1 MTLFILACAGLV
13 LLSGLFLLVPRK
25 RSGGTDEDIERAN
38 LEWFRLRQAELAAEG
53 SEALQDDARLRLLE
67 DVQQTDQSSQPP
79 AGGSFPLWILFPLVA
94 LMSLG
99 LYYVL
104 GAAPDVV
111 ISRQLQELDESG
123 TPEQMASLIGAIEAR
138 SARRPDNL
146 DYKALLGRY
155 YMGQQDYHRAART
168 YTGLA
173 RQLPEDAQVLAYA
186 AQADYLASG
195 RQLSEQA
202 RLQAEQALA
211 INPHQRAALGL
222 LGMVAFEQQQY
233 RGAIGYWQRLLA
245 TEAAGSESARM
256 IAGVIE
262 TARQRLG
269 EPGALPAGDPAEI
282 AAADAAAADA
292 AAADAAAAGAAAA
305 DTATAG
311 VTVRVALPDGATVA
325 ASDTVFVL
333 ARNAQS
339 DSRMPIAVQR
349 LQAGQL
355 PVTLR
360 LDDSNSMAGQ
370 KLSDTSSVLVI
381 VQVSPD
387 GRPGE
392 ATATWLGEAGP
403 LAPSMDLEPREILL
417 QPRS

>member
-1 MTLFILACAGLV
+1 LTLFILACAGLV
-13 LLSGLFLLVPRK
+13 LLSGLFLLVPGK
-25 RSGGTDEDIERAN
+25 RSGSTDEDLERAN

-67 DVQQTDQSSQPP
+67 DVQQPDQAPQG
-79 AGGSFPLWILFPLVA
+79 AGGGSFPVWMLFPLVA
-94 LMSLG
+94 FMSSG
-99 LYYVL
+99 LYYAL

-111 ISRQLQELDESG
+111 ISRQLQDLDESG
-123 TPEQMASLIGAIEAR
+123 TPEQMESLISAIEAR

-146 DYKALLGRY
+146 DYAALLGRY
-155 YMGQQDYHRAART
+155 YMGQQDYRRAAGT
-168 YTGLA
+168 YAGLA
-173 RQLPEDAQVLAYA
+173 RRLPEDAQMLAYA

-195 RQLSEQA
+195 RQLSERA

-222 LGMVAFEQQQY
+222 LGMASFEQQQY
-233 RGAIGYWQRLLA
+233 RGAIAYWQRLLA
-245 TEAAGSESARM
+245 TEPPGSESARM

-269 EPGALPAGDPAEI
+269 DSGELPGNGPASVAATGVA
-282 AAADAAAADA
+282 ATGAVAADN
-292 AAADAAAAGAAAA
+292 
-305 DTATAG
+305 ATAG
-311 VTVRVALPDGATVA
+311 VTVRVALPEGATVA

-333 ARNAQS
+333 ARNAES

-355 PVTLR
+355 PATLR
-360 LDDSNSMAGQ
+360 LDDRNSMAGQ
-370 KLSDTSSVLVI
+370 KLSDAASVVVI

-392 ATATWLGEAGP
+392 AGATWLGEAGP

>member
-1 MTLFILACAGLV
+1 LTLFILACAGLV
-13 LLSGLFLLVPRK
+13 LLSGLFLLVPGK
-25 RSGGTDEDIERAN
+25 RSGSTDEDLERAN

-67 DVQQTDQSSQPP
+67 DVQQPDQAPQG
-79 AGGSFPLWILFPLVA
+79 AGGGSFPVWMLFPLVA
-94 LMSLG
+94 LMSSG
-99 LYYVL
+99 LYYAL

-111 ISRQLQELDESG
+111 ISRQLQDLDESG
-123 TPEQMASLIGAIEAR
+123 TPEQMESLISAIEAR

-146 DYKALLGRY
+146 DYAALLGRY
-155 YMGQQDYHRAART
+155 YMGQQDYRRAAGT
-168 YTGLA
+168 YAGLA
-173 RQLPEDAQVLAYA
+173 RRLPEDAQMLAYA

-195 RQLSEQA
+195 RQLSERA

-222 LGMVAFEQQQY
+222 LGMASFEQQQY
-233 RGAIGYWQRLLA
+233 RGAIAYWQRLLA
-245 TEAAGSESARM
+245 TEPPGSESARM

-269 EPGALPAGDPAEI
+269 DSGELPGNGPASV
-282 AAADAAAADA
+282 AATGVAAT
-292 AAADAAAAGAAAA
+292 GAVAA

-311 VTVRVALPDGATVA
+311 VTVRVALPEGATVA

-333 ARNAQS
+333 ARNAES

-355 PVTLR
+355 PATLR
-360 LDDSNSMAGQ
+360 LDDRNSMAGQ
-370 KLSDTSSVLVI
+370 KLSDAASVVVI

-392 ATATWLGEAGP
+392 AGATWLGEAGP